1 MRFQMESFDEN
12 NNIVNFRT
20 FVLFY
25 SHQLLRLLLLDKKGE
40 NYMGSNPRASGPEEP
55 PVESW
60 LQ

>member
-1 MRFQMESFDEN
+1 MESFDEN
-12 NNIVNFRT
+12 NHIGNIRT

-25 SHQLLRLLLLDKKGE
+25 SNLLLRLLLLDKKGE
-40 NYMGSNPRASGPEEP
+40 NYMGSNPRASGTKES